1 MGVCVCKDSKIIKKL
16 KYFLI
21 EILLNQK
28 TDIEVPSC
36 EEEIIITEYI
46 NMNLELNQRN
56 NEPEE
61 EERPRIVIYYVF

>member
-1 MGVCVCKDSKIIKKL
+1 MGVCACKDSKIIKKL